1 MKVPKYVA
9 ELVKRKRIAPA
20 PTYEQEADVYGYTWR
35 VYKHSNGQW
44 EASFEAEVLR
54 LVNWAKREYADARLV
69 RHVWFSVKEHRKPLY
84 RRDYAIVVITDPVA
98 QRLEK
103 MIEEEKKC

>member
-1 MKVPKYVA
+1 MKVPQYVA
-9 ELVKRKRIAPA
+9 DMVLCKLIAPA
-20 PTYEQEADVYGYTWR
+20 PIYEQEADAHGYTWR

-44 EASFEAEVLR
+44 ESSFEAEVLR

-98 QRLEK
+98 QKLEK